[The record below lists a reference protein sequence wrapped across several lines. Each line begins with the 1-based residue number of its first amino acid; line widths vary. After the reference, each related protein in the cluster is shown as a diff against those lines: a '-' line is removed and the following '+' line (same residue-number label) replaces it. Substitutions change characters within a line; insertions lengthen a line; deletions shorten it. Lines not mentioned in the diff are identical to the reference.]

1 MDMFT
6 LDLAVLALNVVCR
19 GLADL
24 VAVLCI
30 WNVMHSIWKC
40 AELAFE

>member
-24 VAVLCI
+24 AVLCI